1 MKKTKKEEVM
11 KEMIKIIKNNK
22 ELLLRMADK

>member
-1 MKKTKKEEVM
+1 MKKTKKEKVM